1 MNEIKTHLIFS
12 TLVTEKRRFHHKGT
26 QQFSN
31 RDRISI
37 FLSTLH
43 SFKFLPIDTADFY
56 LEFDE
61 TTSWASSKIIE
72 IIRSLPFTINL
83 KHERLANYED
93 WLHST
98 KSMNLIQSQSL
109 LLLTYDDHIFL
120 ETSVDELKR
129 LNKRRFQIARDLGK
143 KNTLVHLSHYPE
155 THGIFM
161 LAKASKSLLKIEND
175 FLIPVVIPIGTIIM
189 SPEDYVNWFKVDFM
203 DGKKFVAPENPFGKS
218 LILTEAHYLIPRTEI
233 FRHLDAYNHVRLHGW
248 PYQVL
253 DSIVKSSEVGD
264 FPVKREVQWKY
275 HSTITPPLKDL
286 DTTLLID
293 NMTEGSSQGFQSG
306 ILKACA
312 VRFSPESIKTT
323 NLTYKLS
330 RISILSS
337 CIITFMQS
345 KVFRF
350 GVYRYIFEL
359 PFLAIFR
366 ISLPVH
372 KRYTVSNPKYFSL
385 LIQASLTGYTRTF
398 LLVTRQSLN
407 RRFRGFKPIEPR

>member
-26 QQFSN
+26 QQFTN

-61 TTSWASSKIIE
+61 TTSWASTEIVE

-83 KHERLANYED
+83 KYKRLANYED

-98 KSMNLIQSQSL
+98 KSINLIKSQSL

-120 ETSVDELKR
+120 ETSIDELKR
-129 LNKRRFQIARDLGK
+129 LNKRRLQIARNSGK

-155 THGIFM
+155 THGLIM
-161 LAKASKSLLKIEND
+161 LAKASNSLLKIEND

-189 SPEDYVNWFKVDFM
+189 SPEDYVNWFKIDFM

-218 LILTEAHYLIPRTEI
+218 LLLSEAHYLIPRTEI
-233 FRHLDAYNHVRLHGW
+233 FRHLDAYNHVRLNGW

-253 DSIVKSSEVGD
+253 DSIVKSSDVGD
-264 FPVKREVQWKY
+264 FELNRDVQWKY
-275 HSTITPPLKDL
+275 HSTITPPLTDL

-293 NMTEGSSQGFQSG
+293 NMTEGSKQGFKSG

-312 VRFSPESIKTT
+312 VRFSPESIKII
-323 NLTYKLS
+323 NLTYRLS
-330 RISILSS
+330 LINLLSC

-350 GVYRYIFEL
+350 GVYRYILEL
-359 PFLAIFR
+359 PFLALFR
-366 ISLPVH
+366 FFLPVH

-398 LLVTRQSLN
+398 LLLAKQSFK
-407 RRFRGFKPIEPR
+407 RRLLDFKTFEPR